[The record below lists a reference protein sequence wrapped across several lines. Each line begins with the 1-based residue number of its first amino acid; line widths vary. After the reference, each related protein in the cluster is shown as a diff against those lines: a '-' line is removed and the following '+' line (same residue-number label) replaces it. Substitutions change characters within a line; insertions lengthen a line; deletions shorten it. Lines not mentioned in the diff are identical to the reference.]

1 MAKRWASSRDRIFW
15 RQSPAL
21 LVPLTISLKWPA
33 IIGGALLKLAASC
46 WAEGMCDN
54 VYYFCM
60 DEDHLYKEWEE
71 FARARPK
78 YISIMD
84 GMITEDDKQEMNK
97 KENA

>member
-1 MAKRWASSRDRIFW
+1 
-15 RQSPAL
+15 
-21 LVPLTISLKWPA
+21 
-33 IIGGALLKLAASC
+33 
-46 WAEGMCDN
+46 MCDN